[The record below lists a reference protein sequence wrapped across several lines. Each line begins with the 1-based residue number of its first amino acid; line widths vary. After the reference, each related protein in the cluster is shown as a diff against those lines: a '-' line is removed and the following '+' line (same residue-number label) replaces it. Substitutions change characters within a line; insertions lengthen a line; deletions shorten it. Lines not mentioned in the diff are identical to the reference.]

1 MANGGERGPRVI
13 VGRGPR
19 AVERQLI
26 ATLRPLLDAA
36 HRDPALL
43 SRPVLLIVA
52 SGTLRRH
59 LARVLAR
66 ELGPTLLGLRI
77 QTLWAVARE
86 ILERAGERAPA
97 DGGFFEILV
106 RREAA
111 KHDALVERLGA
122 LEDGYA
128 AVAASVRDL
137 DSAGLD
143 AAALD
148 AALEAIPGGAR
159 RTPEARR
166 TAAVLRSATGTAAA
180 MRGLGLGRPAD
191 ALRRAAA
198 LLAEQGPDALPARA
212 LFVHGFADATGAATT
227 LLRALLALP
236 AATLLLDEPP
246 DPARDD
252 GAPDPGNAFRERFET
267 RLGLTGLPRERA
279 EAAGA
284 TTLELFHAAGRDAEA
299 REIAHRI
306 REWLHAP
313 ASAPP
318 TAPPPAPEQIGVVVR
333 SLDGW
338 ELPFRRWFER
348 LGVPFSG
355 GDEPGGLRPA
365 ARRLQALLV
374 VIERAGSAPVDAWL
388 DAAEGSVAGA
398 ASRHDLRLALRAL
411 GVARLEDA
419 ARVDLAAVLDG
430 HGNYR
435 LPVRMA
441 VAAEPRD
448 APDEGDGNGDWN
460 DGAGDGAEPPDA
472 EFDALETCA
481 RRVPGAALRD
491 ALAAARGTAERVAA
505 WPSPAPLARFL
516 DAARALGA
524 GLLADDPAA
533 GTAWAGAL
541 DALGAEAAP
550 GEPLSREEF
559 LLLARPRV
567 EAATRHALGGAGG
580 GVRLLDVAR
589 ARGLT
594 FTRLFL
600 AGVNRDRFPRR
611 QDEDPLL
618 SDATRRR
625 LAAALPN
632 LPEKSWGG
640 EEERFLF
647 AQLTDAAPVVT
658 ISWQRADDDGKVLDP
673 SPFVQRLRL
682 ERPALEPVAVARPRG
697 EALDRTVRLG
707 RALTAA
713 EHLQRAALA
722 GDLELVERLAPLAWS
737 DAARRLPAAARALD
751 GLDRA
756 ALARARRQALEEWDA
771 PPQGRGAGPLF
782 GFLAP
787 RAGGSHFAADDL
799 WVTAVERLARCPW
812 KAFLERTLGLAPPPD
827 PRAALPEPD
836 PPSVG
841 AVVHDAL
848 QRLVADQAGRRPD
861 ALVELAA
868 AEPVALRRPPAA
880 SVESAARDAA
890 RKVALEAGITL
901 PGLHEALARRALPF
915 VQRAIEL
922 DWADDGPRLLGTEV
936 DGVATIAAGEGRTV
950 ALRFRADRVDRRAA
964 DGALVLTD
972 YKTGKLPF
980 TAVKSDTRRQKMAQ
994 SVARGELL
1002 QGAAYAAADG
1012 PGPKIGRY
1020 VSLKDLDEPRLVE
1033 AAVAS
1038 DDEAV
1043 TAGLPRAVATLLGA
1057 ARAGSF
1063 FPRLEDLE
1071 EHPNPACAFCEV
1083 RTACLV
1089 DDSGMRLRWRAAVRG
1104 ALERSGPGG
1113 TPGGPSDPRLA
1124 ALLAVMRLGTG
1135 DAP

>member
-1 MANGGERGPRVI
+1 MATGSGRGPRVI

-19 AVERQLI
+19 AVEQQLI
-26 ATLRPLLDAA
+26 ETLRPLLDAA

-43 SRPVLLIVA
+43 ARPVLLVVA

-106 RREAA
+106 RREAGR
-111 KHDALVERLGA
+111 HQALVEQLGG
-122 LEDGYA
+122 LEDGFA

-143 AAALD
+143 AATLD

-166 TAAVLRSATGTAAA
+166 TAAVLRAATGTAAA
-180 MRGLGLGRPAD
+180 MRALGLGRPAD

-198 LLAEQGPDALPARA
+198 LLAEQGPGALPARA
-212 LFVHGFADATGAATT
+212 LLVHGFADATGAATT

-236 AATLLLDEPP
+236 AATMLLDEPP

-252 GAPDPGNAFRERFET
+252 GAPDAGNAFRERFEA

-284 TTLELFHAAGRDAEA
+284 ATLELFHAAGRDAEA

-306 REWLHAP
+306 RELLHPP
-313 ASAPP
+313 AGLPP
-318 TAPPPAPEQIGVVVR
+318 TPEQIGVVVR
-333 SLDGW
+333 SFDGW

-355 GDEPGGLRPA
+355 GDEPRGLRPA

-374 VIERAGSAPVDAWL
+374 VIERAGSAPADAWL

-398 ASRHDLRLALRAL
+398 TGRHDLRLALRAL
-411 GVARLEDA
+411 GVARLEDT
-419 ARVDLAAVLDG
+419 ARVDLAAVLDAA
-430 HGNYR
+430 GNYR

-441 VAAEPRD
+441 VAAAPRD
-448 APDEGDGNGDWN
+448 APGEGDENGDWN

-472 EFDALETCA
+472 EFDALETRA
-481 RRVPGAALRD
+481 RPVPGAALRA
-491 ALAAARGTAERVAA
+491 ALAAARGTAKRVAA

-541 DALGAEAAP
+541 DALGEEAAP
-550 GEPLSREEF
+550 GEPLTRDEF

-580 GVRLLDVAR
+580 GVQLLDVAR

-594 FTRLFL
+594 FTHLFL

-647 AQLTDAAPVVT
+647 AQLAAAAPVVT

-682 ERPALEPVAVARPRG
+682 ERPALEPGAVARLRG
-697 EALDRTVRLG
+697 EALDRTGQLG

-737 DAARRLPAAARALD
+737 DAARRLPNAARALD

-771 PPQGRGAGPLF
+771 PPLGRGAGPLF

-787 RAGGSHFAADDL
+787 RAGGSHFATDDL
-799 WVTAVERLARCPW
+799 WVTVVERLARCPW

-836 PPSVG
+836 PSSVG
-841 AVVHDAL
+841 AVVHATL
-848 QRLVADQAGRRPD
+848 QRLVADQIGRHPD
-861 ALVELAA
+861 ALDELAA
-868 AEPVALRRPPAA
+868 AEPVALRRPSAA

-890 RKVALEAGITL
+890 RRIALEAGITL

-922 DWADDGPRLLGTEV
+922 DWADDGPRVLGTEV
-936 DGVATIAAGEGRTV
+936 DGVATIAAGEGRSV
-950 ALRFRADRVDRRAA
+950 ALRFRADRVDRRAT

-980 TAVKSDTRRQKMAQ
+980 DAVTPDTRRKKLAE

-1012 PGPKIGRY
+1012 PGAKIGRY
-1020 VSLKDLDEPRLVE
+1020 VSLKDLDDRRLVE

-1038 DDEAV
+1038 DDAAV

-1063 FPRLEDLE
+1063 FPRLESLQE
-1071 EHPNPACAFCEV
+1071 NANPACAFCEV
-1083 RTACLV
+1083 RSACLV
-1089 DDSGMRLRWRAAVRG
+1089 DDSGMRLRWRAAVHG
-1104 ALERSGPGG
+1104 ALERSSAGG
-1113 TPGGPSDPRLA
+1113 TSGAPSDPRWA
-1124 ALLAVMRLGTG
+1124 ALLAVMRLGTE

>member
-1 MANGGERGPRVI
+1 MSSGGEHGPCVI

-19 AVERQLI
+19 AVERRLI
-26 ATLRPLLDAA
+26 ETLRPLLDEAR
-36 HRDPALL
+36 RDPALL
-43 SRPVLLIVA
+43 ARPVLLIVA

-106 RREAA
+106 RREAG
-111 KHDALVERLGA
+111 KHESLVEQLGG

-128 AVAASVRDL
+128 AVAAAVRDL

-143 AAALD
+143 AATLD
-148 AALEAIPGGAR
+148 TALEAIPGGAR

-166 TAAVLRSATGTAAA
+166 TAAVLRAAIGTAAA
-180 MRGLGLGRPAD
+180 MRALGLGRPAD

-198 LLAEQGPDALPARA
+198 LLAERGAVALPARA
-212 LFVHGFADATGAATT
+212 LLVHGFADATGAATT

-252 GAPDPGNAFRERFET
+252 GAPDPGNVFRERFEA
-267 RLGLTGLPRERA
+267 RLGLMDFPREPT
-279 EAAGA
+279 EAAA
-284 TTLELFHAAGRDAEA
+284 AAALELFHAAGRDAEA

-306 REWLHAP
+306 RELLHPP
-313 ASAPP
+313 AGAPP
-318 TAPPPAPEQIGVVVR
+318 AAAPPDPEQIGVVVR

-355 GDEPGGLRPA
+355 GDEPNGLRPA

-398 ASRHDLRLALRAL
+398 AGRHDLRLALRAL

-419 ARVDLAAVLDG
+419 ARVDLAAVLDAS
-430 HGNYR
+430 GNYR

-448 APDEGDGNGDWN
+448 VPGEGDEAGGWNGGD
-460 DGAGDGAEPPDA
+460 GDGAEPPDA
-472 EFDALETCA
+472 EFDALETRA
-481 RRVPGAALRD
+481 RRVPGAALRA
-491 ALAAARGTAERVAA
+491 ALAAARRTAERIAA

-541 DALGAEAAP
+541 DRLGAEAAP
-550 GEPLSREEF
+550 GEPLDREEF
-559 LLLARPRV
+559 LLLVRPRV
-567 EAATRHALGGAGG
+567 ESAMRRALGGAGG
-580 GVRLLDVAR
+580 GVQLLDVAR

-594 FTRLFL
+594 FTHLFL

-647 AQLTDAAPVVT
+647 AQLTAAAPVVT

-682 ERPALEPVAVARPRG
+682 ERPALEPFAVARLRG
-697 EALDRTVRLG
+697 EALDRTVGLG
-707 RALTAA
+707 RALTAS

-722 GDLELVERLAPLAWS
+722 GDLELVERLAPLAWG
-737 DAARRLPAAARALD
+737 DAARRLPAAAGALE
-751 GLDRA
+751 GLDRGT
-756 ALARARRQALEEWDA
+756 LARARRQALEEWDA
-771 PPQGRGAGPLF
+771 PPQSRGAGPLF

-799 WVTAVERLARCPW
+799 WVTVVERLARCPW

-836 PPSVG
+836 PSSVG
-841 AVVHDAL
+841 AVVHATL
-848 QRLVADQAGRRPD
+848 QRLVADQAGRRPGTLD
-861 ALVELAA
+861 ELAA
-868 AEPVALRRPPAA
+868 AEPVALRRPSGA

-890 RKVALEAGITL
+890 RKVALEDGITL

-922 DWADDGPRLLGTEV
+922 DWADDGPRVLGTEV

-950 ALRFRADRVDRRAA
+950 ALRFRADRVDRRAE

-980 TAVKSDTRRQKMAQ
+980 KAVTDDKRREKLRQ

-1012 PGPKIGRY
+1012 PGPKVGRY
-1020 VSLKDLDEPRLVE
+1020 VSLKDLDDRRLV
-1033 AAVAS
+1033 AASVSS
-1038 DDEAV
+1038 DDDAV

-1063 FPRLEDLE
+1063 FPRLESLKQST
-1071 EHPNPACAFCEV
+1071 NPACDFCEV

-1089 DDSGMRLRWRAAVRG
+1089 DDSGMRMRWRAVVHA
-1104 ALERSGPGG
+1104 ALERMSAGG
-1113 TPGGPSDPRLA
+1113 ADGAPSDPRLA
-1124 ALLAVMRLGTG
+1124 ALLAVMRLGAEE
-1135 DAP
+1135 AP

>member
-1 MANGGERGPRVI
+1 M
-13 VGRGPR
+13 
-19 AVERQLI
+19 
-26 ATLRPLLDAA
+26 
-36 HRDPALL
+36 
-43 SRPVLLIVA
+43 
-52 SGTLRRH
+52 
-59 LARVLAR
+59 
-66 ELGPTLLGLRI
+66 
-77 QTLWAVARE
+77 
-86 ILERAGERAPA
+86 
-97 DGGFFEILV
+97 
-106 RREAA
+106 
-111 KHDALVERLGA
+111 
-122 LEDGYA
+122 
-128 AVAASVRDL
+128 
-137 DSAGLD
+137 
-143 AAALD
+143 
-148 AALEAIPGGAR
+148 
-159 RTPEARR
+159 
-166 TAAVLRSATGTAAA
+166 
-180 MRGLGLGRPAD
+180 
-191 ALRRAAA
+191 
-198 LLAEQGPDALPARA
+198 
-212 LFVHGFADATGAATT
+212 
-227 LLRALLALP
+227 
-236 AATLLLDEPP
+236 
-246 DPARDD
+246 
-252 GAPDPGNAFRERFET
+252 
-267 RLGLTGLPRERA
+267 
-279 EAAGA
+279 
-284 TTLELFHAAGRDAEA
+284 
-299 REIAHRI
+299 
-306 REWLHAP
+306 
-313 ASAPP
+313 
-318 TAPPPAPEQIGVVVR
+318 
-333 SLDGW
+333 
-338 ELPFRRWFER
+338 
-348 LGVPFSG
+348 
-355 GDEPGGLRPA
+355 
-365 ARRLQALLV
+365 
-374 VIERAGSAPVDAWL
+374 
-388 DAAEGSVAGA
+388 
-398 ASRHDLRLALRAL
+398 
-411 GVARLEDA
+411 
-419 ARVDLAAVLDG
+419 
-430 HGNYR
+430 
-435 LPVRMA
+435 
-441 VAAEPRD
+441 
-448 APDEGDGNGDWN
+448 
-460 DGAGDGAEPPDA
+460 
-472 EFDALETCA
+472 
-481 RRVPGAALRD
+481 
-491 ALAAARGTAERVAA
+491 
-505 WPSPAPLARFL
+505 
-516 DAARALGA
+516 
-524 GLLADDPAA
+524 
-533 GTAWAGAL
+533 
-541 DALGAEAAP
+541 
-550 GEPLSREEF
+550 
-559 LLLARPRV
+559 
-567 EAATRHALGGAGG
+567 
-580 GVRLLDVAR
+580 
-589 ARGLT
+589 
-594 FTRLFL
+594 
-600 AGVNRDRFPRR
+600 
-611 QDEDPLL
+611 
-618 SDATRRR
+618 
-625 LAAALPN
+625 
-632 LPEKSWGG
+632 
-640 EEERFLF
+640 
-647 AQLTDAAPVVT
+647 T

-787 RAGGSHFAADDL
+787 RAGGSHFAADEP
-799 WVTAVERLARCPW
+799 WVTTVERLARCPW

-841 AVVHDAL
+841 AVVHATL
-848 QRLVADQAGRRPD
+848 QRLVEDQAGRRSG

-868 AEPVALRRPPAA
+868 TEPVALRRPSAA

-915 VQRAIEL
+915 VLRAIEL

-980 TAVKSDTRRQKMAQ
+980 TAVKPDTRRQKMAQ

-1033 AAVAS
+1033 AAIGS

-1113 TPGGPSDPRLA
+1113 VPGGPSDPRLA